1 MVKLLLKSIIRVHC
15 RSLEIIVETFNLLLS
30 VLDDSNNSTN
40 GLVVKKK
47 QVSRDSDDEDC

>member
-1 MVKLLLKSIIRVHC
+1 MVKLLQKSIILVHF